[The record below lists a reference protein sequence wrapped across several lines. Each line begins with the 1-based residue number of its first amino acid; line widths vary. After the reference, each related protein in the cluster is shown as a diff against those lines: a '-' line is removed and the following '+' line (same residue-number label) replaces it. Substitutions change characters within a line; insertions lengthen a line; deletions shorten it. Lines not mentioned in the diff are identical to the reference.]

1 MKYLKLTLL
10 FLVISFGMI
19 KAQSNAK
26 KYSDADFHLLNKNY
40 ALALPLYLDV
50 LSSDATNS
58 NLNYKVGVCYLN
70 SASTENKKKA
80 IPYLEK
86 AVTSINNNYEEFSQT
101 EKKAAPEALFEL
113 AKAYHNDYKFDDAIK
128 NFELYKT
135 AVGGKNSPLAKE
147 LNHWIEMCNNG
158 KEFVKTPQNII
169 IVNLGDSVNNEF
181 PDYAPVISADE
192 GTLIFTS
199 RRKGGTTDELNEDN
213 LYYEDIYISSKNK
226 NGEWGKAK
234 PIGSNINT
242 SGHEAS
248 IGLSADGQEL
258 FIYKSTFDKKD
269 NGKGDIYQSSLNG
282 DVWTVPQKLGSDINT
297 PDSWETSAALSS
309 DGQTLFFVSDRKGGL
324 GGRDIYKC
332 VKLPNGEWSAAQN
345 LGAPINTDEDEDGP
359 FIHPGGKE
367 LYFCSKGHK
376 TMGGFDIFFSQISE
390 DENGATKWSEPVNIG
405 FPINTTDDDVFF
417 VTSTDGKRAYYSSFN
432 DNGFGEKDIYQISL
446 VDQTEKALA
455 VVKGYMRMFDGKQL
469 PYDSKISVYNADTKE
484 LLKIDTKPN
493 SKSGKYLVVLP
504 TNKKYTLVY
513 EVPGCDK
520 VTRELTLDDN
530 MSLNRIDRAYQ
541 MDTVVMCKGATPL
554 TPEQIAKEEQKKQPG
569 YHNKDEKG
577 KDIPEPPALL
587 NPFELQVFFIYNFNK
602 IQDDNAQYIQFV
614 DNIVEEMKKPGRK
627 MEVSIE
633 ASASKVPTATFKTN
647 DKLSSSRADLGKK
660 SLTASLKAKGVDM
673 KNIKFV
679 KADYLTQ
686 GPEYNGDYIE
696 NRLEYEKWQ
705 YIRITAK

>member
-10 FLVISFGMI
+10 FFAVNIALI
-19 KAQSNAK
+19 KAQSNAQ
-26 KYSDADFHLLNKNY
+26 KYSDADFHLLNKNF

-50 LSSDATNS
+50 LSSDVNNA

-70 SASTENKKKA
+70 SASTDNKKKA
-80 IPYLEK
+80 IPYLEQ
-86 AVTSINNNYEEFSQT
+86 AVKSINNNYEEFSQT
-101 EKKAAPEALFEL
+101 EKKSSPEALFEL

-128 NFELYKT
+128 NFELYK
-135 AVGGKNSPLAKE
+135 AAIGAKNSPVSKDIDRR
-147 LNHWIEMCNNG
+147 IEMCNNG
-158 KEFVKTPQNII
+158 KELIKTPQNIT
-169 IVNLGDSVNNEF
+169 IVNLGDSVNGEY

-192 GTLIFTS
+192 GTLIFTT
-199 RRKGGTTDELNEDN
+199 RRKGGTTDELTEENM
-213 LYYEDIYISSKNK
+213 YYEDIYISSKNK
-226 NGEWGKAK
+226 NGEWAKAK

-242 SGHEAS
+242 AGHEAS
-248 IGLSADGQEL
+248 IGLSADGQQL
-258 FIYKSTFDKKD
+258 FIYRSTFDKND
-269 NGKGDIYQSSLNG
+269 NGKGDIYKSDLNG

-309 DGQTLFFVSDRKGGL
+309 DGQTLYFVSDRKGGL

-345 LGAPINTDEDEDGP
+345 LGTPINTAEDEDGP

-367 LYFCSKGHK
+367 LYFASKGHK
-376 TMGGFDIFFSQISE
+376 SMGGFDIFFSQKSE
-390 DENGATKWSEPVNIG
+390 DETGIKWSEPLNIG
-405 FPINTTDDDVFF
+405 YPINTTDDDVFF

-432 DNGFGEKDIYQISL
+432 DAGYGEKDIYQISL

-455 VVKGYMRMFDGKQL
+455 VIKGYMKMYDGKPL
-469 PYDSKISVYNADTKE
+469 PFDSKISVYNADTKE

-493 SKSGKYLVVLP
+493 SKTGKYLVVLP

-520 VTRELTLDDN
+520 ATRELALDDN
-530 MSLNRIDRAYQ
+530 MSLNKIDRAYQ
-541 MDTVVMCKGATPL
+541 MDTVVMCKGSTPF
-554 TPEQIAKEEQKKQPG
+554 TPEQAATEALKKQPG

-587 NPFELQVFFIYNFNK
+587 NPFELQIFFIYNYNK
-602 IQDDNAQYIQFV
+602 IPSDDAQYLAFV
-614 DNIVEEMKKPGRK
+614 NNVAEEMKKSGRQ
-627 MEVSIE
+627 MEISIE

-647 DKLSSSRADLGKK
+647 DRLSSSRADLGKK
-660 SLTASLKAKGVDM
+660 SLTASLKEKGIDM
-673 KNIKFV
+673 KNVKFV
-679 KADYLTQ
+679 KADYLIQ
-686 GPEYNGDYIE
+686 GPEYQKDYIE

-705 YIRITAK
+705 YIRISAK